1 MSLFYDLVALQAV
14 DLEIDRLERQK
25 VTLPELQELR
35 RLHEQ
40 RKSVESDHGD
50 ASGDLRD
57 LDLEFDRTNGE
68 LQIME
73 ERLEIAEKKLFGG
86 GMSSK
91 ETENRRLEVESLRLR
106 IDQQESEALD
116 LMEKREN
123 TASRLKTLST
133 DLDEARSSESEV
145 GVVVRGAWEEI
156 DARLGKLRSERDGLA
171 FAVPSAVMDTYESL
185 RRNKGGV
192 AAGRL
197 EGSTC
202 GGCHLALS
210 ESERE
215 EAGKAIRPA
224 VRTVVGSWCFR
235 ALAADL
241 FFLYTDGAARGN
253 PGPAAIGAV
262 LYQGAPA
269 SRNVV
274 AEVSR
279 AIGRAT
285 NNVAEY
291 QAVIEGL
298 EVASDF
304 APRCLVV
311 RCDSQLLVRQ
321 LLGEY
326 RVKSAGLRP
335 LHRRARQLLDGL
347 PMVRLE
353 HIRREHNR
361 HADRLANRALD
372 S

>member
-50 ASGDLRD
+50 ASDDLRA

-106 IDQQESEALD
+106 IDLQESEALD

-185 RRNKGGV
+185 RRDKGGV

-215 EAGKAIRPA
+215 EAG
-224 VRTVVGSWCFR
+224 
-235 ALAADL
+235 
-241 FFLYTDGAARGN
+241 
-253 PGPAAIGAV
+253 
-262 LYQGAPA
+262 
-269 SRNVV
+269 
-274 AEVSR
+274 E
-279 AIGRAT
+279 
-285 NNVAEY
+285 
-291 QAVIEGL
+291 
-298 EVASDF
+298 SDP
-304 APRCLVV
+304 PRCPHCRRILVF
-311 RCDSQLLVRQ
+311 
-321 LLGEY
+321 
-326 RVKSAGLRP
+326 
-335 LHRRARQLLDGL
+335 
-347 PMVRLE
+347 
-353 HIRREHNR
+353 
-361 HADRLANRALD
+361 
-372 S
+372 